1 MQFVAHSKN
10 IVKEVRKLAVI
21 ERLTVITDIWD
32 EIKEARELEFVSD
45 DDKKLLLDRLTYYR
59 LNPSSAT
66 DWTELKKEAYTQYDK
81 QH

>member
-66 DWTELKKEAYTQYDK
+66 DWTELKKEVYRQYDK